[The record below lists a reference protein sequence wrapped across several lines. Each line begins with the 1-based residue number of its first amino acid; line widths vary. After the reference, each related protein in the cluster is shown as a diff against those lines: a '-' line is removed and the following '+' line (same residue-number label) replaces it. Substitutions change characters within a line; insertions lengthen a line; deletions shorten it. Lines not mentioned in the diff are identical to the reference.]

1 MMLLL
6 VATTGRVWASE
17 EVEDEPV
24 ADVEDESVDT
34 AQLAHLVIRKSVSE
48 DLPVVGSDVTVKL
61 EIFNPGTS
69 AAYGVEVHDVPF
81 QPMSPTATGAPA
93 EGAVLDARFATV
105 PAGGNVTHKYTF
117 VVKGPG
123 YLFGPPAKAQY
134 RPSMEATGLQSVRS
148 TGVQLR
154 IISRTEWALN
164 TAVLVGTYASLGV
177 LKTRVAWRN
186 FLFIAA
192 GFAVFLGSV
201 SAHRSMKDAQRR
213 RKARAAEAALL
224 KAE

>member
-1 MMLLL
+1 
-6 VATTGRVWASE
+6 
-17 EVEDEPV
+17 
-24 ADVEDESVDT
+24 
-34 AQLAHLVIRKSVSE
+34 
-48 DLPVVGSDVTVKL
+48 
-61 EIFNPGTS
+61 
-69 AAYGVEVHDVPF
+69 
-81 QPMSPTATGAPA
+81 
-93 EGAVLDARFATV
+93 
-105 PAGGNVTHKYTF
+105 
-117 VVKGPG
+117 
-123 YLFGPPAKAQY
+123 
-134 RPSMEATGLQSVRS
+134 MEATGLQVRALSVPAWNGSLSSSKHATHMQSVRS

-177 LKTRVAWRN
+177 LKTHVAWRN

>member
-1 MMLLL
+1 
-6 VATTGRVWASE
+6 
-17 EVEDEPV
+17 
-24 ADVEDESVDT
+24 
-34 AQLAHLVIRKSVSE
+34 
-48 DLPVVGSDVTVKL
+48 
-61 EIFNPGTS
+61 
-69 AAYGVEVHDVPF
+69 VPF

-117 VVKGPG
+117 VVKVRVSTSWCGGVGGRSGVLTCCPEHRDLVICSARPRRRSTGPAWR
-123 YLFGPPAKAQY
+123 PPACRCARFPFLPGMALCGLSKH
-134 RPSMEATGLQSVRS
+134 ATRMQSVRS

-154 IISRTEWALN
+154 IISRTEWALD

-186 FLFIAA
+186 FLVLAA

>member
-1 MMLLL
+1 
-6 VATTGRVWASE
+6 
-17 EVEDEPV
+17 
-24 ADVEDESVDT
+24 
-34 AQLAHLVIRKSVSE
+34 
-48 DLPVVGSDVTVKL
+48 
-61 EIFNPGTS
+61 
-69 AAYGVEVHDVPF
+69 VPF
-81 QPMSPTATGAPA
+81 QAMSPTATGAPA

-105 PAGGNVTHKYTF
+105 PAGGNVTHTYTF
-117 VVKGPG
+117 VVKVRVSTSWCGQVGGADCVLTCCPEHRDLVICSARPRRRSTGPAWR
-123 YLFGPPAKAQY
+123 PPACRCA
-134 RPSMEATGLQSVRS
+134 RACRSCLEWLSVVFLNTPHMQSVRS

-154 IISRTEWALN
+154 IISRTEWALD

-186 FLFIAA
+186 FLILAA